1 MNWGLKKKISSL
13 LIATLICSTITV
25 CYQAKPIA
33 YAKTSVQTTQEK
45 NLEYLSTYFGI
56 TSFGN
61 SVTSDEFTEALSKV
75 GNMKESKTPQLVYGF
90 DALKLSVIAAD
101 FEELATTY
109 SSKKAASSIRSYNI
123 NVEVPS
129 EYTNMVA
136 CALDTN
142 LIDAASA
149 QQLIKNQPVTDQQA
163 MELVMSVANIN
174 GRTWNFLGYSS
185 DRDIYSK
192 LNKAWKSFGMLDN
205 KKLSEIGKEAVENK
219 VTTGYNIRY
228 SGYDANFLPELTL
241 RYGHSD
247 IKHANQL
254 IGLLNSEGIVAK
266 VQLEP
271 KTSVFEYMLDWGP
284 IPEPTPY
291 YEVKKINDKLYLA
304 YAVEYDLMLEFEN
317 INDKRAF
324 DSVIMQYS
332 KKSDK
337 NPKGVGMLYGAW
349 WQPLYTST
357 EEMYGSSY
365 NLIYDNVITDGE
377 YTFHSF
383 CLPES
388 KKTVAEKLKAIDPSV
403 KVEQPSLWCDAPFY
417 RYLNGDYQ

>member
-1 MNWGLKKKISSL
+1 MNWNFKKKISSL
-13 LIATLICSTITV
+13 LIATLICSTISV
-25 CYQAKPIA
+25 CYQPKSIA
-33 YAKTSVQTTQEK
+33 LAKTPIKTNQQ
-45 NLEYLSTYFGI
+45 LDAEYLSTYFGI
-56 TSFGN
+56 TSFGS
-61 SVTSDEFTEALSKV
+61 SVTTDEFTEALSKV
-75 GNMKESKTPQLVYGF
+75 GNMKESNTNKTVSCYE
-90 DALKLSVIAAD
+90 AIKLSVIAAD

-109 SSKKAASSIRSYNI
+109 SSKKAVSSIRSNNI
-123 NVEVPS
+123 YVEVPN

-142 LIDAASA
+142 LIDAETAGQLVKNAS
-149 QQLIKNQPVTDQQA
+149 VTDQQA

-174 GRTWNFLGYSS
+174 GKTRNFLGYSS
-185 DRDIYSK
+185 DRDIYLK
-192 LNKAWKSFGMLDN
+192 LNKAWKSFVMLDN
-205 KKLSEIGKEAVENK
+205 KKLSDIGKKAVENK
-219 VTTGYNIRY
+219 VTTGYNLRY

-271 KTSVFEYMLDWGP
+271 KTSVFEYLLDWGP

-324 DSVIMQYS
+324 DSIIMQYS
-332 KKSDK
+332 KKSDS

-357 EEMYGSSY
+357 KEMYGSNY

-377 YTFHSF
+377 YSIHPF
-383 CLPES
+383 CLPEN
-388 KKTVAEKLKAIDPSV
+388 KKTVAEKLKAIDSSI
-403 KVEQPSLWCDAPFY
+403 KVEQIPLWCDTPFY